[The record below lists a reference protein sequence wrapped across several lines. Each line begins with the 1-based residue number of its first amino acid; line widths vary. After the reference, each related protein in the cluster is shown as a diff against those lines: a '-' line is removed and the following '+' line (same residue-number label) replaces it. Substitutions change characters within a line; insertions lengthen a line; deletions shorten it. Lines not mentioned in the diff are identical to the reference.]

1 MWRNVSFV
9 ERIEL
14 DFSGNIFNH
23 AIVLGDV
30 DNDQVT
36 NKTADLYEVL
46 MNILLYVS
54 PNILAANL

>member
-46 MNILLYVS
+46 MNIFLYVS

>member
-36 NKTADLYEVL
+36 NKTVDLYEVL
-46 MNILLYVS
+46 MNIFLYVS

>member
-36 NKTADLYEVL
+36 NKTADYFYEV
-46 MNILLYVS
+46 
-54 PNILAANL
+54 